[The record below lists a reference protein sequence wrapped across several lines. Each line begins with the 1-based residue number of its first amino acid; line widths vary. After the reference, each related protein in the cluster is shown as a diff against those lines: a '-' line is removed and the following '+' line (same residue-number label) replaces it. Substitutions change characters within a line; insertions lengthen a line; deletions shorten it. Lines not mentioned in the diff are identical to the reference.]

1 MLKVETHW
9 RSVEKSQAVPAAAS
23 ALAPSGGGAKDDR
36 FVMVFPPPNVTGTL
50 HLGHALTISVQD
62 ALTRWSRMRGLDTVW
77 VPGLDHAGTAV
88 CVAEPQASLHDCFL
102 SSVLAALQA
111 VSFVCVCVCVCACVV
126 YCLFIFQPCNCTRTT
141 PGIATQSVVEK
152 RLAKE
157 EGLTRHDLGREQF
170 LQRVWDWNNSRGTK
184 IVKQVQTQ
192 KERESVCV
200 CVSGTR
206 VEGNMHVRQGCQW

>member
-9 RSVEKSQAVPAAAS
+9 RSVEKSQAVAAAAS

-111 VSFVCVCVCVCACVV
+111 VSFVCVCMCV
-126 YCLFIFQPCNCTRTT
+126 
-141 PGIATQSVVEK
+141 
-152 RLAKE
+152 
-157 EGLTRHDLGREQF
+157 
-170 LQRVWDWNNSRGTK
+170 
-184 IVKQVQTQ
+184 
-192 KERESVCV
+192 
-200 CVSGTR
+200 
-206 VEGNMHVRQGCQW
+206 